1 MQQVVSIGA
10 NKMSRKFTVENLPI
24 TGYLRQSAI
33 LAVLPISKT
42 TLWRWVSNGTF
53 PAPSKLSPKVT
64 VWPAESVHAFLEAHA
79 PKLKGEPK

>member
-1 MQQVVSIGA
+1 
-10 NKMSRKFTVENLPI
+10 MSKTTYTSLTLPA
-24 TGYLRQSAI
+24 TGFLRQSAI

-42 TLWRWVSNGTF
+42 TLWRWVSEGNF
-53 PAPSKLSPKVT
+53 PAPLKLSPKVT